1 MEEYFTEEH
10 ADTCKIN
17 PNPNPF
23 ARLVQANTAP
33 SLLLV
38 SSAPPTPP
46 PRPRVSWGVLPV
58 LLSSR
63 ASSQREQVVTCCNLA
78 YFESSSPAPPRRHQQ
93 SQPEGDEGPSKVEPG
108 EGEQISCRG
117 ALFLVL
123 GGRTAECPAGSP
135 AGPEAPG
142 PVQISGI
149 SSQASELRK
158 LHCATM

>member
-10 ADTCKIN
+10 ADTCKKKN
-17 PNPNPF
+17 PTPTPLHVWF
-23 ARLVQANTAP
+23 RLIRPHP
-33 SLLLV
+33 SC
-38 SSAPPTPP
+38 SSPLPPP
-46 PRPRVSWGVLPV
+46 PRPRASWGVLPF

-63 ASSQREQVVTCCNLA
+63 ASSQHEQLVTCCNLA

-123 GGRTAECPAGSP
+123 GGRTTECPAGSP
-135 AGPEAPG
+135 AGPDAPS

-149 SSQASELRK
+149 SSQTSELRK
-158 LHCATM
+158 FHCATM